1 MDQFDCDTFDGDV
14 SVNVSDVIAVENTDN
29 NNGVCRTVSDENV
42 KSLLNIGPTQLS
54 DDSDSEE
61 EDEDIPTLG
70 AGLRSRTR
78 PISSERAGASRLH
91 IKDINTLTSSMTGD
105 CGLEQPNLPT
115 GSCSRESSKG
125 DESSSWLSDRQGDL
139 ITELFGDYDDSLSH
153 LSVSDSSSCCSQ
165 SSLGSVDD
173 LGDLLR
179 SNELSQEGDIS
190 EKTRTESATDG
201 DQCDGSSTTAEKE
214 GNFKDGAAGGSLVAD
229 ARVDLPVRVL
239 DTTPVTPF
247 NEKLPRGEVSTEAG
261 AQTDRYNHTTRPSQ
275 PTDVRNNKN
284 CTGRDVG
291 ATGHNSS
298 LGIVPPDMA
307 VNEKRKTA
315 DCSSPSTAA
324 VFDGPSSFLP
334 RIEVEAVP
342 ADTASSEDSDC
353 EMDVSFST
361 LFGDEFHAISPLPP
375 SPYCARDPCLSAPLS
390 PLPPSPTRREFLS
403 PLPQT
408 PQQDLEPISPLSCS
422 PVAVRQPLI
431 SPLPQSPRR
440 APSLVKAESDVD
452 GLESALSGESREEN
466 DSSPIQFDDAVP
478 IDVRIPKPCSL
489 SVLTTGTPEV
499 MCLNSGAMVSPLCA
513 SGSQDAITS
522 PRSGK
527 LCVSKSSPF
536 SPLSFVLP
544 VPTEAVLTEVSAESK
559 LTDNSISDASKT
571 TTCVPL
577 STGTSA
583 SNVPVLPP
591 DLEAPKLTDT
601 CNSISD
607 ASKSSIS
614 PLKLVPT
621 CDSVLADEGTISTPV
636 FEAVPI
642 PKRTKHNTISNS
654 GGGDDLRSTVKHF
667 CGKNLE
673 SVAVVVGADN
683 VETRRCEE
691 GSDKDKEQ
699 NESAVVVERKEMDT
713 SSEAVSEL
721 VDHSERRMPIGDACK
736 RVDVAVG
743 REDACDGGALVDR
756 SDNLSDGDRRLEPT
770 SEVGGVN
777 ETSNIAAGKEKV
789 DGGNDSGEVV
799 IEPVD
804 TNHITDGSTQPSLEK
819 KNLESV
825 ESGCVSKEHTLKDED
840 IGCTKIVDGD
850 TEITCDAAVSDVLSC
865 ETGGSKAALVGED
878 NPLSSETVECR
889 MSPIEEG
896 EICES
901 DGDDE
906 TVMTADPAV
915 AIYSN
920 NTIASKN
927 RNSLKL
933 SGPPTP
939 QRMQVES
946 SSESMSV
953 QHTGRLTVAEQQ
965 TLPCTPH
972 PATVMASPPEKDNAA
987 NIRGNFEDVQSLKSS
1002 TTETFDDLLNTFC
1015 SKTRTT
1021 KKGGATAKMSLPQSS
1036 PNGPKPSLAR
1046 LLSAA
1051 RSKPKKITT
1060 AHTSKSGAAAIIG
1073 VESVTSV
1080 STAPFA
1086 EWSRNGVDIG
1096 LLSEEVREK
1105 HTNGGQR
1112 KAVRHYEK
1120 EEADGGECDCVIPA
1134 SKRAK
1139 VEDLAASNG
1148 GDTLRSTAEA
1158 QGKETV
1164 CDNSPLVAT
1173 SLQCLP
1179 GHVKYRLRSRNVNK
1193 VEVFKRKRR
1202 KSSSGGGNS
1211 GDGNGG
1217 GEQPAKR
1224 NKTTKSCTSLSH
1236 DGDSKSDKTEKLDS
1250 AVAIT
1255 RETVSSNV
1263 DVEEKTTEVMEQE
1276 HSAVDGL
1283 PPSDGATV
1291 EQSPVLSPS
1300 TIEKHPSD
1308 VSSPSIDTAIEKHSS
1323 DSGQQLTPTLLG
1335 EPAGSI
1341 HPLPPPGGDAATTNH
1356 LQPMTTS
1363 ILADSCHLDDNSSD
1377 TDNDQPLVIGDLESL
1392 LDEQVDEAV
1401 PSTLPSRG
1409 APIDSSVTKLRS
1421 LVRKTDSATGQ
1432 EEDQTPASSP
1442 RTGSDVISRQLLCLS
1457 EQKNVAAAVTSN
1469 IPPPSSSSSSVVPQ
1483 LPPPANLNVT
1493 SVGYGQPQRA
1503 PLPEYRGAPQTQ
1515 HTKSGSVG
1523 APSSTSSLSLIDDDD
1538 DVFCAPLPLL
1548 EKSQPVAPQL
1558 TTAQQQPSS
1567 GCGQSSGGSGGCGVS
1582 LAQRQLTVCMQCP
1595 LPLPPWLVAAMTRS
1609 QSKHEHCAASG
1620 VGLSRKKRGS
1630 SECVA

>member
-1 MDQFDCDTFDGDV
+1 MVDQQLGCDTFDGDV
-14 SVNVSDVIAVENTDN
+14 SVNVSNVIAVKSTDDN
-29 NNGVCRTVSDENV
+29 NDVCRTMIDE
-42 KSLLNIGPTQLS
+42 SLLNIGLTQLS

-61 EDEDIPTLG
+61 DEDIPTLG
-70 AGLRSRTR
+70 TGLRSPTR
-78 PISSERAGASRLH
+78 PISSERAGSSCLH
-91 IKDINTLTSSMTGD
+91 RKDINTLTCSMVGD

-125 DESSSWLSDRQGDL
+125 GESSSRLSDRQGDL
-139 ITELFGDYDDSLSH
+139 ITELFGDYDDSLSN

-179 SNELSQEGDIS
+179 SNERSQEGDIS

-214 GNFKDGAAGGSLVAD
+214 GNFKDRAAAGSLVAD
-229 ARVDLPVRVL
+229 ARVHLA
-239 DTTPVTPF
+239 
-247 NEKLPRGEVSTEAG
+247 TEAG
-261 AQTDRYNHTTRPSQ
+261 AQTDRCNHTTRPSQ
-275 PTDVRNNKN
+275 PIDVRNNNN
-284 CTGRDVG
+284 CRMATAAGDVQVIVCQHSDPSRDI
-291 ATGHNSS
+291 ASTDHHSS
-298 LGIVPPDMA
+298 LGIVPADMA
-307 VNEKRKTA
+307 VSEKRKTA

-353 EMDVSFST
+353 EMDISFST

-422 PVAVRQPLI
+422 PVAARQPLI

-440 APSLVKAESDVD
+440 APSLVKAECDVD
-452 GLESALSGESREEN
+452 RLESALSGESREEN
-466 DSSPIQFDDAVP
+466 DSSPVQFDDAVP

-544 VPTEAVLTEVSAESK
+544 VPTEAVFTEVSAESK
-559 LTDNSISDASKT
+559 LADNSMSDASKT

-577 STGTSA
+577 STGASA
-583 SNVPVLPP
+583 SNVPVLPS
-591 DLEAPKLTDT
+591 DLEAPKFTDT
-601 CNSISD
+601 CNSIPD

-621 CDSVLADEGTISTPV
+621 CDNVLADEGTISTPV

-654 GGGDDLRSTVKHF
+654 GGGDDSRSTVKHF

-721 VDHSERRMPIGDACK
+721 VDHSERRTPVGDACK

-743 REDACDGGALVDR
+743 REDACNGSALVDR

-804 TNHITDGSTQPSLEK
+804 TNHIIDGSTQPSHEE

-825 ESGCVSKEHTLKDED
+825 ESSCVSKEQPLKDED
-840 IGCTKIVDGD
+840 IGCTKSVSGD
-850 TEITCDAAVSDVLSC
+850 TEMTCDAPALPC
-865 ETGGSKAALVGED
+865 ETGGGSKSAPVGED

-901 DGDDE
+901 DDDNE

-915 AIYSN
+915 AINSC
-920 NTIASKN
+920 NTVASKN
-927 RNSLKL
+927 LDSLKL
-933 SGPPTP
+933 SGLPSP
-939 QRMQVES
+939 QMMQIES
-946 SSESMSV
+946 SSESISV
-953 QHTGRLTVAEQQ
+953 QQHVTTGRLMVAEQQ

-972 PATVMASPPEKDNAA
+972 PATAMPSPPEKDTSA
-987 NIRGNFEDVQSLKSS
+987 NIRGNFQDVTSLKSS

-1086 EWSRNGVDIG
+1086 EWSRNGVDAG
-1096 LLSEEVREK
+1096 LLSEEVQEK

-1112 KAVRHYEK
+1112 KAVRHHEQ
-1120 EEADGGECDCVIPA
+1120 EEEGGECDCVTPA

-1139 VEDLAASNG
+1139 VEDPVSSNG
-1148 GDTLRSTAEA
+1148 DDTLRLTVEA
-1158 QGKETV
+1158 QVKEKV
-1164 CDNSPLVAT
+1164 CGNSPLVAT

-1211 GDGNGG
+1211 GDGGNGC

-1224 NKTTKSCTSLSH
+1224 TKTTKSCTSLSH
-1236 DGDSKSDKTEKLDS
+1236 DGDSKSNKTEKLDS

-1276 HSAVDGL
+1276 HSAVDGIL
-1283 PPSDGATV
+1283 PSDGATV
-1291 EQSPVLSPS
+1291 EHSPVLSPS

-1308 VSSPSIDTAIEKHSS
+1308 VSSPSIDTAIEKCPS
-1323 DSGQQLTPTLLG
+1323 DSGQQSTPTLLG

-1341 HPLPPPGGDAATTNH
+1341 SSAHPPPGGDGATTNH
-1356 LQPMTTS
+1356 PQPMTTS
-1363 ILADSCHLDDNSSD
+1363 ILADSRHLEGSSSD

-1401 PSTLPSRG
+1401 PSTLSSPSTLPSRG
-1409 APIDSSVTKLRS
+1409 APVDSSATKLKS

-1457 EQKNVAAAVTSN
+1457 EQKNVAATVASK

-1493 SVGYGQPQRA
+1493 SVGYGQPQRT
-1503 PLPEYRGAPQTQ
+1503 PLPEYKDVPQTQ
-1515 HTKSGSVG
+1515 HTKSVSDG
-1523 APSSTSSLSLIDDDD
+1523 APSSTSSSLSLIDDD

-1548 EKSQPVAPQL
+1548 EKSQSVAPQL
-1558 TTAQQQPSS
+1558 TTAQQQPNS
-1567 GCGQSSGGSGGCGVS
+1567 GCGQSSGGGGVS
-1582 LAQRQLTVCMQCP
+1582 LAQRQLTICMQCP